1 VQSARIL
8 WGFGVR
14 AALAKG
20 ARPRIESAGF
30 LRRVMSIF
38 QEQPDLLGA
47 FRQGERWALERV
59 YRAHVRMLDGYLR
72 TLARA
77 GKARDLSQP
86 SAIADSLQEVF
97 IRAFAP
103 GARNAYDSTRPYAPY
118 LRKIAKNLF
127 IDQLRARGSRLE
139 ELVETLPDTSEAA
152 PAEGEA
158 SADPLVSSVLSAYL
172 AALPPP
178 LLGVYEQR
186 FVLGNSQETAC
197 SALGVT
203 RRRLRTDEERLKS
216 GLRRALVSHGIL
228 RGDLSAA
235 VALTRTLGIHAL
247 R

>member
-1 VQSARIL
+1 M
-8 WGFGVR
+8 
-14 AALAKG
+14 
-20 ARPRIESAGF
+20 P
-30 LRRVMSIF
+30 IF
-38 QEQPDLLGA
+38 QGQTQLLEA
-47 FRQGERWALERV
+47 FRRGERWALEHV

-77 GKARDLSQP
+77 GNARELGQA

-97 IRAFAP
+97 IRAFSG
-103 GARNAYDSTRPYAPY
+103 GARAAYDGTRPYAPY

-127 IDQLRARGSRLE
+127 IDQLRAQGRVLE
-139 ELVETLPDTSEAA
+139 LSVATLPDASEAV
-152 PAEGEA
+152 PLEGEP
-158 SADPLVSSVLSAYL
+158 SADPLVATVLSAYL

-197 SALGVT
+197 SQLGIT

-228 RGDLSAA
+228 RGDLSVGLA
-235 VALTRTLGIHAL
+235 RTFGSHAL